1 LIFLFIRNLIINCM
15 KLKALIVDD
24 EVNARQAL
32 FNLLKMYCPDIEVV
46 GEAGGVKEGYAQ
58 VAALKPELVFLD
70 IRLNDGTG
78 FDMLRKTTGNDYRVI
93 FVTAYD
99 QYALNAIRMSA
110 VDYLLKPINP
120 TELVQAVEKAVD
132 LIHHDDAF
140 KTKIQ
145 VLEDHLSPVSGQAK
159 RIILNTA
166 NSIHV
171 VDINNIIRCESDENY
186 TYIITTDDQS
196 ILVSKTLKEFDELL
210 TPSGFCRVHQS
221 HLVNMYQ
228 ISSYEKGPGGMI
240 IMKNKDK
247 VPVSGRRKDYFLKSL
262 DLLT

>member
-1 LIFLFIRNLIINCM
+1 M

-32 FNLLKMYCPDIEVV
+32 FNLLKMYCPDVEVV
-46 GEAGGVKEGYAQ
+46 DEAGGVKDGC
-58 VAALKPELVFLD
+58 VKISALNPDLVFLD

-78 FDMLRKTTGNDYRVI
+78 FDLLRKTTANSYRVI

-99 QYALNAIRMSA
+99 QYALHAIRMSA

-120 TELVQAVEKAVD
+120 TELIHAVEKAID
-132 LIHHDDAF
+132 LIHHDESF
-140 KTKIQ
+140 RTKIQ

-166 NSIHV
+166 SSIHV
-171 VDINNIIRCESDENY
+171 VDVNDIIRCESDENY
-186 TYIITTDDQS
+186 TYIITSDDQS
-196 ILVSKTLKEFDELL
+196 ILVSRTLKEFDELL

-240 IMKNKDK
+240 IMKNRDK

-262 DLLT
+262 ELLT

>member
-1 LIFLFIRNLIINCM
+1 M
-15 KLKALIVDD
+15 KFRALIVDD

-32 FNLLKMYCPDIEVV
+32 NNLLKMYCQDIEVV
-46 GEAGGVKEGYAQ
+46 AEAHGVKDGCTKLIE
-58 VAALKPELVFLD
+58 LKPDLVFLD
-70 IRLNDGTG
+70 IRLSDGTG
-78 FDMLRKTTGNDYRVI
+78 FDLLKKTTGQNFRVI

-99 QYALNAIRMSA
+99 QYALNAIRLSA

-120 TELVQAVEKAVD
+120 TELVQAVVKAIN
-132 LIHHDDAF
+132 LLEHDDAF
-140 KTKIQ
+140 KTKIK
-145 VLEDHLSPVSGQAK
+145 VLEDHIAPSGGQIK
-159 RIILNTA
+159 RIILNTS
-166 NSIHV
+166 NSMHV

-186 TYIITTDDQS
+186 TYFITNDDQS

-210 TPSGFCRVHQS
+210 TPNGFCRVHQS

-228 ISSYEKGPGGMI
+228 VSSYEKGPGGMI

-262 DLLT
+262 ELLT

>member
-1 LIFLFIRNLIINCM
+1 M
-15 KLKALIVDD
+15 KLRALIVDD

-32 FNLLKMYCPDIEVV
+32 NNLLKMYCQDIEVV
-46 GEAGGVKEGYAQ
+46 AEAHGVKDGCAKVFE
-58 VAALKPELVFLD
+58 LKPELVFLD
-70 IRLNDGTG
+70 IRLYDGTG
-78 FDMLRKTTGNDYRVI
+78 FDLLRKTLGQNYRVI

-120 TELVQAVEKAVD
+120 AELVNAVGKAIN
-132 LIHHDDAF
+132 LIEHDEAF

-145 VLEDHLSPVSGQAK
+145 VLEDHITPSSGQVK
-159 RIILNTA
+159 RIILNTS
-166 NSIHV
+166 NSMHV
-171 VDINNIIRCESDENY
+171 VDIANIIRCESDENY
-186 TYIITTDDQS
+186 TYIITNDEQS
-196 ILVSKTLKEFDELL
+196 ILVSKTLKDFDDLL

-262 DLLT
+262 ELLT